1 MKKILSILGIL
12 LAISI
17 SAQTTLS
24 TTENYIYT
32 KTCLTGDCTKASE
45 TVQYFDSFGKP
56 FQTVSIKSSPTG
68 KDMVQHI
75 PYDHFG
81 RNVDSWNPVPM
92 TSLGG
97 AIQDSSAV
105 KTAAVSV
112 YGDSRP
118 FSHTVLEKSPLGRT
132 LSSISSGQEW
142 QNHPVT
148 MGYYANKANEVKK
161 YTITTGWT
169 EGRTDD
175 VLSLSGFYP
184 ANTLVKTSVTDGDG
198 SKSIEYK
205 NKAGQVVLIK
215 KAAGKPEETDTYYVY
230 NEYSQLAFVIP
241 PLAVNAPMNQSTYDN
256 LCYQYRYDG
265 WNRLVEKKVPGKG
278 WEFIIYD
285 QQDRRIM
292 SQDANLRTTDNTFGA
307 KGWMVTKYDKLGRTV
322 YTGFFPS
329 TDSRAALQT
338 NVNNLT
344 VNTENNEARSTS
356 SFTTNG
362 IDVYYTQ
369 NAFPAG
375 AITVLSVNYYD
386 TYPAYS
392 FNPAFPTSVFGQE
405 IMTDASSAPVSTKA
419 LPTLSLV
426 KNIED
431 NNWTKSYVWYDTQ
444 GRSVATYSINH
455 LGGYT
460 KTESEISFPGWVKQ
474 SKVYHKRLTTDT
486 EKQITHTYEYDDQGR
501 LKKQYH
507 QVGTNPQELLAENT
521 YNELSQLINKKTGN
535 NLQSIDYTYD
545 VRGGLKK
552 INDPA
557 NLNGK
562 LFAYEMKSTAPVTAS
577 AKYNGNITE
586 IDWRTSSDNVLKRYA
601 YQYDGLSRMQKA
613 VYSEPN
619 ASVPQNDFYNEEL
632 TYDLGGN
639 IQTLKRNTK
648 GFSGMKEQIDNLVYT
663 YDGNKLQTVVDQSAN
678 YGGYPDTSG
687 NIISYDDNGN
697 MTSQI
702 DKGILE
708 IKYNFLNLADN
719 IKFDNTYRP
728 RMVGFETDYHV
739 KTKYVYNA
747 MGIKLK
753 KIYTYGVGRN
763 NLETSTI
770 NDYLDGFQYEE
781 IYTGS
786 LTNPVLKF
794 VPTTEGYY
802 DFEEN
807 QYIYSYTDH
816 LGNVRLN
823 YFRNTTNGSAE
834 VLEENN
840 YYAFGLKHDADFISS
855 GNPSSY
861 NYQYNG
867 KEYQKETGWYDY
879 GARMYMSDIGRWGV
893 IDPLAEQMRRYSPY
907 NYAFNNPVNLIDPDG
922 KAPYNPRDFY
932 GHNSAFSND
941 FDPNTTIYGEGSFGG
956 YKYFEMGLNYDGGGS
971 GTFGKTQAYRDLMVS
986 FEKGGSFSLTS
997 QNGYMKWWT
1006 GTATQ
1011 TSYRIGDDLYGEGD
1025 LGVMHSMRLMDDDT
1039 VDNLNFVN
1047 DRIGDVGSILAK
1059 TQNQGGSIGF
1069 WTTPVRSR
1077 SFDGIAYSRFNFR
1090 YYRNNWR
1097 GNGYTG
1103 STRSVAKYLGKGAL
1117 VAQIALGAIE
1127 VGNGIADDYN
1137 DYQTK
1142 GVTYGRNTA
1151 IASAKVATGAAVG
1164 WGVGMGAG
1172 MAYGAVMGSAF
1183 PIVGTIIGAA
1193 AGAVIGY
1200 YASEYAGEIVKQAY
1214 E

>member
-1 MKKILSILGIL
+1 MKKFLTIPGIL

-17 SAQTTLS
+17 SAQTNLTP
-24 TTENYIYT
+24 TENYIYT
-32 KTCLTGDCTKASE
+32 KTCLTGDCTKVSE

-56 FQTVSIKSSPTG
+56 FQTVSIKSTPAG

-75 PYDHFG
+75 PYDRFG
-81 RNVDSWNPVPM
+81 RSVDSWNPVPM

-105 KTAAVSV
+105 KSTAVSV

-118 FSHTVLEKSPLGRT
+118 FSHTVLEKSPLGRP

-161 YTITTGWT
+161 YTVITGWA

-175 VLSLSGFYP
+175 ALSSPGFYP

-198 SKSIEYK
+198 NKNIEYK
-205 NKAGQVVLIK
+205 NKAGQVVLVK

-230 NEYSQLAFVIP
+230 NEYNQLAFVIP
-241 PLAVNAPMNQSTYDN
+241 PLAVNAPMNQTTYDN

-278 WEFIIYD
+278 WEYIIYD
-285 QQDRRIM
+285 QQDRPIM
-292 SQDANLRTTDNTFGA
+292 TQDANLRTIDNTFGA

-329 TDSRAALQT
+329 TDSRLTLQN
-338 NVNNLT
+338 NVSNLT
-344 VNTENNEARSTS
+344 VNAENNEIRSTS

-392 FNPAFPTSVFGQE
+392 FNPSFPASVFGQE
-405 IMTDASSAPVSTKA
+405 IMTDASNAPVSTKT

-431 NNWTKSYVWYDTQ
+431 NNWTKSYVWYDTK
-444 GRSVATYSINH
+444 GRSVASYSINH

-460 KTESEISFPGWVKQ
+460 RTESEINFAGWVKQ
-474 SKVYHKRLTTDT
+474 TKVYHKRLSTDT
-486 EKQITHTYEYDDQGR
+486 EKQITQTFEYDDQGR

-507 QVGTNPQELLAENT
+507 QVGSNPQELLAENT

-545 VRGGLKK
+545 IKGTLKK

-562 LFAYEMKSTAPVTAS
+562 LFAYEMKTTAPVTAL

-586 IDWRTSSDNVLKRYA
+586 VDWRTSSDDVLKRYA
-601 YQYDGLSRMQKA
+601 YQYDGLNRMQKA
-613 VYSEPN
+613 VYSEP
-619 ASVPQNDFYNEEL
+619 ASSVPQNDLYNEEL

-648 GFSGMKEQIDNLVYT
+648 GFSGMEEQIDNLVYT
-663 YDGNKLQTVVDQSAN
+663 YDGNKLQTVMDESAN

-687 NIISYDDNGN
+687 NVISYDDNGN
-697 MTSQI
+697 MTSQA

-719 IKFDNTYRP
+719 IKFDKTYKP

-747 MGIKLK
+747 MGVKLK

-770 NDYLDGFQYEE
+770 TDYLDGFQYEE
-781 IYTGS
+781 VYIGS

-794 VPTTEGYY
+794 VPTSEGYY
-802 DFEEN
+802 DFEKN
-807 QYIYSYTDH
+807 RYIYSYTDH
-816 LGNVRLN
+816 LGNVRLS
-823 YFRNTTNGSAE
+823 YLRNTAGGSAE

-840 YYAFGLKHDADFISS
+840 YYAFGLKYDANFISS
-855 GNPSSY
+855 RNPSSY

-867 KEYQKETGWYDY
+867 KELQTETGWNDF
-879 GARMYMSDIGRWGV
+879 GARMYMPDIGRWGV

-907 NYAFNNPVNLIDPDG
+907 NYAFNNPVNFIDPDG
-922 KAPYNPRDFY
+922 MAATKWDIY
-932 GHNSAFSND
+932 GHWD
-941 FDPNTTIYGEGSFGG
+941 FDPNTTIMGGNFFEGMITGANRMSLWKNPGS
-956 YKYFEMGLNYDGGGS
+956 GGS
-971 GTFGKTQAYRDLMVS
+971 GYTVTGNAAGSMFSYLMGGGNINDIS
-986 FEKGGSFSLTS
+986 FN
-997 QNGYMKWWT
+997 NGYAIWGTLDNSNNAMFYDNDTMLT
-1006 GTATQ
+1006 GNT
-1011 TSYRIGDDLYGEGD
+1011 G
-1025 LGVMHSMRLMDDDT
+1025 GVTLHK
-1039 VDNLNFVN
+1039 VKVN
-1047 DRIGDVGSILAK
+1047 DN
-1059 TQNQGGSIGF
+1059 TF
-1069 WTTPVRSR
+1069 W
-1077 SFDGIAYSRFNFR
+1077 DELNE
-1090 YYRNNWR
+1090 
-1097 GNGYTG
+1097 
-1103 STRSVAKYLGKGAL
+1103 K
-1117 VAQIALGAIE
+1117 LGAIGF
-1127 VGNGIADDYN
+1127 GNDIKTQLIDYGILKSSGLTYSEFKALNGAAQELRILGTIGSTGSKYLKAA
-1137 DYQTK
+1137 K
-1142 GVTYGRNTA
+1142 GLGNVIT
-1151 IASAKVATGAAVG
+1151 VATTAYTTYKTYDYYVNKGGTDWKVGAKAALDVTMTVVG
-1164 WGVGMGAG
+1164 FLGPVGFGI
-1172 MAYGAVMGSAF
+1172 SATYF
-1183 PIVGTIIGAA
+1183 LLDAA
-1193 AGAVIGY
+1193 TDGFGGFGKI
-1200 YASEYAGEIVKQAY
+1200 E
-1214 E
+1214 